1 MKQRRKTS
9 AKRGKGNRG
18 FASKRAADEHASR
31 RAADEL
37 ARALHPLFRRLMA
50 AGFASERGLAAELN
64 RRRIRA
70 ARGGRWHRGTVRAVL
85 LRLGLITV
93 RRGVVN
99 MRLAHKRA
107 ADARASVL
115 AATIRRLRKTGVVS
129 FSAIARELNLR
140 GMRTARA
147 SRWHPF
153 GVSRLLERLAK
164 LDRSQRHR

>member
-9 AKRGKGNRG
+9 ATHRRENG

-31 RAADEL
+31 RAADEH

-140 GMRTARA
+140 GMWTARG
-147 SRWHPF
+147 SRWHPL
-153 GVSRLLERLAK
+153 GVSRLLERLAR
-164 LDRSQRHR
+164 LDRATRNN